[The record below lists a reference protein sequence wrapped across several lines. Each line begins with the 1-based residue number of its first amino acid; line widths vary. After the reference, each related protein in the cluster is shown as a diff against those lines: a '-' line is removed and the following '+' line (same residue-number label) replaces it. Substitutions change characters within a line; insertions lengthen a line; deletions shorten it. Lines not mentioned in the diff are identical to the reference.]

1 MKITVRYFAI
11 IRERTALNQQVV
23 DLPMEGNIDDLFDII
38 MTLHPSVAE
47 LKPILRFAVNQQFV
61 GADTVLNDGDEVV
74 LIPPVSGGN
83 GRILLTTAPLDV
95 MTLRDAITSPKFG
108 AIVIFEGVVRNHRAG
123 EQVETLEYE
132 TYEEMALRQLCKVA
146 TEVENEFPVEVGIHH
161 RHGLMN
167 VGDTA
172 VVIAVGSAHRAPAF
186 DACRQV
192 IERLKADVPIWKKET
207 GPDGSVWV
215 GVGP

>member
-11 IRERTALNQQVV
+11 IRERTGLNQQVV
-23 DLPMEGNIDDLFDII
+23 DLPPEGDIDDLFAVIVG
-38 MTLHPSVAE
+38 LHPSVAE

-61 GADTVLNDGDEVV
+61 TAGTVLNENDEVV
-74 LIPPVSGGN
+74 LIPPVSGGD

-95 MTLRDAITSPKFG
+95 MTLRDTISSPKFG
-108 AIVIFEGVVRNHRAG
+108 AIVIFEGVVRDHRAG

-146 TEVENEFPVEVGIHH
+146 TEVEDEFPVQVGIHH
-161 RHGLMN
+161 RHGLMK

-172 VVIAVGSAHRAPAF
+172 VVIAVGSAHRGPAF

>member
-11 IRERTALNQQVV
+11 IRERVGANQQII
-23 DLPMEGNIDDLFDII
+23 DLPTGGNVDDLFGVIVK
-38 MTLHPSVAE
+38 LHPSVAE
-47 LKPILRFAVNQQFV
+47 LKPILRFAVNHQFV
-61 GADTVLNDGDEVV
+61 TGTTALKDGDEVV
-74 LIPPVSGGN
+74 FIPPVSGGN
-83 GRILLTTAPLDV
+83 GRVLLTTSPLDL
-95 MTLRDAITSPKFG
+95 MTLRNAIISTKFG
-108 AIVIFEGVVRNHRAG
+108 AVVIFEGVVRDHRAG
-123 EQVETLEYE
+123 DVVETLEYE

-146 TEVENEFPVEVGIHH
+146 AEVEEEFPVQVGIHH

-172 VVIAVGSAHRAPAF
+172 VVIAVGSAHRAAAF

-192 IERLKADVPIWKKET
+192 IERLKSDVPIWKKET

>member
-11 IRERTALNQQVV
+11 IRERTGMNHEAIELPTGATVDALFEAIV
-23 DLPMEGNIDDLFDII
+23 E
-38 MTLHPSVAE
+38 LHPTVSE
-47 LKPILRFAVNQQFV
+47 LKPILRFAVNQQF
-61 GADTVLNDGDEVV
+61 ASAETALTEGDEVV
-74 LIPPVSGGN
+74 FIPPVSGGN
-83 GRILLTTAPLDV
+83 GRILLTTSPLDL
-95 MTLRDAITSPKFG
+95 MTLRDTVVSPKFG
-108 AIVIFEGVVRNHRAG
+108 AVVMFEGVVRDHRAG
-123 EQVETLEYE
+123 EAVETLEYE

-146 TEVENEFPVEVGIHH
+146 TEVESEFPVQVGIHH

-172 VVIAVGSAHRAPAF
+172 VVIAVGSAHRGPAF

-192 IERLKADVPIWKKET
+192 IERLKSEVPIWKKET